1 MAKSFKYKD
10 NNFLDSTGIVHNKE
24 LLSNKLNSM
33 TNSYVQSAR
42 TDKSTTF
49 STTWTWL
56 KIAND
61 ITIPETGVYL
71 LMYSAWVRNAVN
83 DVGEYDLA
91 FAINDSTYR
100 GAKGSCSGGTAS
112 CNEIIS
118 LNKGDVINVLMQM
131 SKTGTVS
138 TSNNS
143 LIAIKLI

>member
-10 NNFLDSTGIVHNKE
+10 DNYLDSTGIVHNKE
-24 LLSNKLNSM
+24 LLSDKLSSM

-49 STTWTWL
+49 STSWTWL

-100 GAKGSCSGGTAS
+100 QPRGSCSGGTAS